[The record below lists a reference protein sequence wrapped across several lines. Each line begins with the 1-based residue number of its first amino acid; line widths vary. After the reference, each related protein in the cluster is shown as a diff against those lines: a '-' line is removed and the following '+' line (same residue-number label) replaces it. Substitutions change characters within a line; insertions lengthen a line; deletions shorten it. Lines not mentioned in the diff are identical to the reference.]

1 MNSLIDN
8 VIETCFSKMLD
19 DFRINRFFN
28 SNPIKQQT
36 AALKSY
42 VDIVIN
48 QKPLNDDQTLELLNE
63 FFQEA
68 FARNNHKP
76 SLVTGNDFG
85 FLLDLV
91 GGQEIRPIT
100 LLCENHSFLIK
111 LLPDDSHYDAF
122 LDNLNETLK
131 ELQVDAELK
140 SRLLKLADQARDGI
154 LARGRT
160 YMKAA

>member
-122 LDNLNETLK
+122 LDLSL
-131 ELQVDAELK
+131 
-140 SRLLKLADQARDGI
+140 I
-154 LARGRT
+154 HI
-160 YMKAA
+160 

>member
-85 FLLDLV
+85 F
-91 GGQEIRPIT
+91 
-100 LLCENHSFLIK
+100 
-111 LLPDDSHYDAF
+111 Y
-122 LDNLNETLK
+122 LK
-131 ELQVDAELK
+131 F
-140 SRLLKLADQARDGI
+140 
-154 LARGRT
+154 T
-160 YMKAA
+160 KAIV